1 MVYNFTNEY
10 SRIVCELEE
19 YMEQLVLAPESRLTI
34 AKKGIEKSRS
44 TLVELKRLVIENGFP
59 DSNSE
64 IHFFKEIKP
73 AVLSYLL
80 FYQAVFDVESLR
92 PKYHSKRLKKYMQRK
107 LEEIQIFMQQE
118 SRCVQYY
125 NCCFTYLD
133 ELYFIR
139 DREDIPIE
147 LRGNNHLEDGQFA
160 TWRDQ
165 TFTEIRASEMLTD
178 YLVSEIRK
186 LGRADDSRSGYR
198 LKKGKWTGKKIY
210 LAEIIYAL
218 DSAKVIDNGRMS
230 IQELTQLFGYIFG
243 VDLTK
248 DIYDYYKQIRGR
260 KKDQT
265 LFLNFLRD
273 VLQQRIDEKLS

>member
-1 MVYNFTNEY
+1 MVYNFTNDY

-44 TLVELKRLVIENGFP
+44 TLVELKRLVIKNGFP
-59 DSNSE
+59 DSKSE

-73 AVLSYLL
+73 AVQSYLL

-147 LRGNNHLEDGQFA
+147 LRGNNYLEDGQFV

-165 TFTEIRASEMLTD
+165 TFAEIRAREMLTD
-178 YLVSEIRK
+178 YLLTEIRK
-186 LGRADDSRSGYR
+186 LGQVGVNSLFR

>member
-1 MVYNFTNEY
+1 
-10 SRIVCELEE
+10 
-19 YMEQLVLAPESRLTI
+19 MEQLVLAPESRLTI

-44 TLVELKRLVIENGFP
+44 TLVELKRLVIKNGFP
-59 DSNSE
+59 DSKSE

-73 AVLSYLL
+73 AVQSYLL

-147 LRGNNHLEDGQFA
+147 LRGNNYLEDEQFN
-160 TWRDQ
+160 TWQDH
-165 TFTEIRASEMLTD
+165 TFSVLMANDLLVEYLT
-178 YLVSEIRK
+178 
-186 LGRADDSRSGYR
+186 
-198 LKKGKWTGKKIY
+198 
-210 LAEIIYAL
+210 AEIERL
-218 DSAKVIDNGRMS
+218 DSSSQTSPQFGFPATKLTWQGS
-230 IQELTQLFGYIFG
+230 KTELMEQL
-243 VDLTK
+243 
-248 DIYDYYKQIRGR
+248 
-260 KKDQT
+260 
-265 LFLNFLRD
+265 LF
-273 VLQQRIDEKLS
+273 VG

>member
-1 MVYNFTNEY
+1 MVYNFTNDY

-19 YMEQLVLAPESRLTI
+19 YMAQLVLAPESRLTI
-34 AKKGIEKSRS
+34 AKKGIEKSRL

-59 DSNSE
+59 DSKSE

-147 LRGNNHLEDGQFA
+147 LRGNNYLEDGKFV

-165 TFTEIRASEMLTD
+165 TFAEIRALEMLTD
-178 YLVSEIRK
+178 YLLTEIKK
-186 LGRADDSRSGYR
+186 LGQVGVNGLFR

-248 DIYDYYKQIRGR
+248 DIYDCYKEIRGR

-273 VLQQRIDEKLS
+273 ALQQRIDEKLS